1 MKVGAF
7 YLFET
12 LGEKTPSQAYKEA
25 VEEAVFA
32 EKIGFYAVCPAE
44 HHFAE
49 HYGIMPDTLDFLSWV
64 AARTKKMKL
73 WPMVI
78 VSPLNEPIRLAERV
92 AMLDQFSEGRV
103 VFSLGSG
110 YRAYE
115 FLPFGYDIKNNWKMM
130 RESIEFCQKVW
141 INGKV
146 SYEGEFIKV
155 KDVEIQPK
163 PYQKPH
169 PPIYITTTRD
179 DQIKWAAER
188 GIYVIPAAGFSI
200 YELKH
205 VFDLYKREAESLG
218 NQDMPEKIAFK
229 WIYVDRS
236 LKKAR
241 ELAEKYF
248 MKTLFAFFQGGEHL
262 YNLLARKLRETW
274 PKDKPWPGKENEI
287 NFEVL
292 TGNIEYTTCAW
303 GDPEKIKDIMSLL
316 KEQGVTM
323 FIGGFN
329 MGAMPT
335 ELVKK
340 SMKLFA
346 EKVLPYI
353 Q

>member
-1 MKVGAF
+1 MKAGMF

-12 LGEKTPSQAYKEA
+12 LGEKSPAQAYKEA
-25 VEEAVFA
+25 VEEAVFG
-32 EKIGFYAVCPAE
+32 EKLGFYAVCPAE

-64 AARTKKMKL
+64 AARTKKIKL

-78 VSPLNEPIRLAERV
+78 VAPLNEPIRLAERV

-103 VFSLGSG
+103 VFSVGSG

-115 FLPFGYDIKNNWKMM
+115 FTPFGLDIKDNWRIM
-130 RESIEFCQKVW
+130 RESIEFCTKVW
-141 INGKV
+141 TNGKV

-163 PYQKPH
+163 PFQKPF
-169 PPIYITTTRD
+169 PPVYITTTRD
-179 DQIKWAAER
+179 DQIRWSAER
-188 GIYVIPAAGFSI
+188 GYYVIPAAGFSI
-200 YELKH
+200 YELQH
-205 VFDLYKREAESLG
+205 VFNLYKKYAEENGRE
-218 NQDMPEKIAFK
+218 DMPEKVAFK
-229 WIYVDRS
+229 WIYVDKS

-262 YNLLARKLRETW
+262 YNLLARKLKETW

-287 NFEVL
+287 NFEIL
-292 TGNIEYTTCAW
+292 TGNIEYTSCAW
-303 GDPEKIKDIMSLL
+303 GDPQKIIEIMQLL
-316 KEQGVTM
+316 KQQGATM

-335 ELVKK
+335 ELVRK

-346 EKVLPYI
+346 EKVLPYV
-353 Q
+353 